1 MDQIHVMMSL
11 LPQYE
16 VQDDFSLLIRRP
28 TAYNGGLYTLTA
40 SNGVAGPVAAST
52 KVTAAS
58 WQPPV
63 SLHYLHLQVIVYPIP
78 ASISLTPDTGRTI
91 YTPGVTATLTC
102 NVTGDCTALYCII
115 LYCTVL

>member
-1 MDQIHVMMSL
+1 MDQIHVMMSS

-52 KVTAAS
+52 KVTTSILAAS
-58 WQPPV
+58 CV
-63 SLHYLHLQVIVYPIP
+63 STLPAPAGDRVPHPRLHLPHP
-78 ASISLTPDTGRTI
+78 RHGPHHLH
-91 YTPGVTATLTC
+91 PGGHRNAHLQRHR
-102 NVTGDCTALYCII
+102 
-115 LYCTVL
+115 

>member
-1 MDQIHVMMSL
+1 MIEVRVRANPPPSVQWALNGRNISRYDRQVARRLQWVDTCDDVFTS
-11 LPQYE
+11 QYE

-58 WQPPV
+58 WQPPN
-63 SLHYLHLQVIVYPIP
+63 SC
-78 ASISLTPDTGRTI
+78 
-91 YTPGVTATLTC
+91 TC
-102 NVTGDCTALYCII
+102 R
-115 LYCTVL
+115 